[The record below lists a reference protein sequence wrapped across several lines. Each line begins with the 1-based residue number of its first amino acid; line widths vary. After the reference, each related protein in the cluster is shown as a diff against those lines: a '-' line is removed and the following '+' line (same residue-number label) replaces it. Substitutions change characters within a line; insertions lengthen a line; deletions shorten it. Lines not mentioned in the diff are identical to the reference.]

1 MNLPLEL
8 PFLIVSRQE
17 LEARVAR
24 QALEACEHII
34 AEMGAELH
42 DDLIQKLSV
51 FTLYMDRLERSAG
64 DRSEAE
70 SLVVKMRAE
79 FQEVVRSI
87 RSTSRRLMAP
97 VLDGASFTQNLSLLC
112 QNLERPGVG
121 NIHFTSSGTEH
132 SISPIAHRYLSRI
145 IQELVH
151 NAYRHSSA
159 WNIYINVLWT
169 ADTLTLTVE
178 DDGSA
183 LNRVNEFIDVLR
195 KKNNTLRLRAQ
206 ALNAN
211 IRYIPGAK
219 GLIAEVKYPL

>member
-1 MNLPLEL
+1 MNLPEL
-8 PFLIVSRQE
+8 PFLLVSRGK
-17 LEARVAR
+17 LEERVAR
-24 QALEACEHII
+24 QTLEACEHII

-42 DDLIQKLSV
+42 DDLIQKLAV

-64 DRSEAE
+64 DRQETE
-70 SLVVKMRAE
+70 HLVVKMRAE
-79 FQEVVRSI
+79 FQEVIRSI

-97 VLDGASFTQNLSLLC
+97 VTDDASFTNNLALLC

-121 NIHFTSSGTEH
+121 NIHFTSSGTEQQL
-132 SISPIAHRYLSRI
+132 SPIAHRYLARI
-145 IQELVH
+145 VQELVH

-159 WNIYINVLWT
+159 WHIIITLTWSPDV
-169 ADTLTLTVE
+169 LTLTVE

-183 LNRVNEFIDVLR
+183 LNRVNEFIDTLR

-206 ALNAN
+206 ALNATL
-211 IRYIPGAK
+211 RYVPGPK